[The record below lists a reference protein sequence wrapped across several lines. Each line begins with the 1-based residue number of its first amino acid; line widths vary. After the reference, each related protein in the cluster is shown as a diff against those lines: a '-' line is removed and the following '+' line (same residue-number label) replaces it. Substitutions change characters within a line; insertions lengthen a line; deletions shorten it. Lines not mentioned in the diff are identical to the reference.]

1 MMLDKQCLASSIR
14 MRCTA
19 LLTSGALVCAGLA
32 PADAHDTAPAKASV
46 AGSPVALDAG
56 LGPLHHAVS
65 TRNPK
70 AQAYFDQ
77 GLKLVFAFNHEAA
90 IQSFERAAQIDPN
103 LAMAYWG
110 IALALGPN
118 INRPMDA
125 EGHKAAYAALQKAV
139 ALAPKAS
146 AADQAYVE
154 ALSKRYSA
162 SSDADIMALQVAY
175 KDAMK
180 ELVRRYPNDSDAA
193 VLYAESL
200 MNLNPWKYWTPDG
213 KPVEG
218 TQEIEATL
226 ERVLKR
232 QPTHI
237 GANHYY
243 IHAVEASPYPEKALA
258 SAKRLETLAPSAGH
272 LVHMP
277 AHTYIRTGKYLEAA
291 QANVAAA
298 RADERLAKSG
308 ATTFYLI
315 GYYGHNL
322 HFLAI
327 SNAFAGNS
335 RAAIAAANKLYAVE
349 APRIKEV
356 PFVDPFLFTPALM
369 LVQFG
374 RWDDVLALPEPAF
387 EAPITG
393 AMWHFARALAFAG
406 KGRSDDAQAERAK
419 FLDAAATLTKTMEYG
434 NNNATGLAAV
444 ARPYLDGRLAMM
456 AGDNIA
462 AIALLRQ
469 SVAAEHALA
478 YDEPPGWYLPSRN
491 ALGVAL
497 VRAGDFA
504 AAEQV
509 FRDELALHPESGR
522 ALFGLRTALLG
533 QGRDKDATALDQR
546 VRRAWRGADTELSIA
561 AM

>member
-1 MMLDKQCLASSIR
+1 MITSYRPVGVRVARATVLLVLLVLA
-14 MRCTA
+14 CTW
-19 LLTSGALVCAGLA
+19 L
-32 PADAHDTAPAKASV
+32 PATAHDTGPPTTP
-46 AGSPVALDAG
+46 PVALDPG
-56 LGPLHHAVS
+56 LGLLHHPVS
-65 TRNPK
+65 TRNAK

-90 IQSFERAAQIDPN
+90 IQSFERAAQLDPN

-118 INRPMDA
+118 INHPMDA
-125 EGHKAAYAALQKAV
+125 EAHKAAYTALQKATV
-139 ALAPKAS
+139 LAPKAS
-146 AADQAYVE
+146 VADQAYID

-162 SSDADIMALQVAY
+162 SGDADVMALQIAY

-180 ELVRRYPNDSDAA
+180 ALVQRYPNDNDAA

-200 MNLNPWKYWTPDG
+200 MDLNPWKYWQPDG
-213 KPVEG
+213 MPAEG
-218 TQEIEATL
+218 TLEIVAVL
-226 ERVLKR
+226 EHVLTR

-243 IHAVEASPYPEKALA
+243 IHAVEASTHPEKALA

-277 AHTYIRTGKYLEAA
+277 AHTYIRTGNYLDAA
-291 QANVAAA
+291 RVNRDAA
-298 RADERLAKSG
+298 RADERLAKAGSP
-308 ATTFYLI
+308 APFYLI

-335 RAAIAAANKLYAVE
+335 SGAIAAANKLYDVE

-387 EAPITG
+387 EAPIST
-393 AMWHFARALAFAG
+393 AIWHLARALAFAG
-406 KGRSDDAQAERAK
+406 KGRIEDAQAERAK
-419 FLDAAATLTKTMEYG
+419 FIDAAGTLTKTMEYG
-434 NNNATGLAAV
+434 NNDAAALAAV

-456 AGDNIA
+456 AGDNA
-462 AIALLRQ
+462 GAIAFLQ
-469 SVAAEHALA
+469 QAVTAEDALA

-509 FRDELALHPESGR
+509 FREELVVHPESGR
-522 ALFGLRTALLG
+522 ALFGLRTALFG
-533 QGRDKDATALDQR
+533 QGRDKDAAALDQR
-546 VRRAWRGADTELSIA
+546 IRRAWRGADVELSVA

>member
-1 MMLDKQCLASSIR
+1 MRREEAPLSISSARSKCLWAI
-14 MRCTA
+14 
-19 LLTSGALVCAGLA
+19 GALACAWLLSAAAHDAA
-32 PADAHDTAPAKASV
+32 PASTPASK
-46 AGSPVALDAG
+46 VALDSG
-56 LGPLHHAVS
+56 LGPLHHPVS
-65 TRNPK
+65 TRSRQ

-77 GLKLVFAFNHEAA
+77 GLKLIFAFNHEAA
-90 IQSFERAAQIDPN
+90 IQSFERAAQVDPN

-118 INRPMDA
+118 INHPMDA
-125 EGHKAAYAALQKAV
+125 PAHKAAYAALQKAV

-146 AADQAYVE
+146 GADQAYID

-162 SSDADIMALQVAY
+162 NTDADVMALQVAY

-180 ELVRRYPNDSDAA
+180 QLVQRYPKDNDAA

-200 MNLNPWKYWTPDG
+200 MDLNPWKFWAPDG
-213 KPVEG
+213 AAADG
-218 TQEIEATL
+218 TL
-226 ERVLKR
+226 ELVAVLEGVLAR
-232 QPTHI
+232 QPTHL

-243 IHAVEASPYPEKALA
+243 IHAVEASPHPEKALV

-291 QANVAAA
+291 RANVAAA
-298 RADERLAKSG
+298 RADERLAKAGVES
-308 ATTFYLI
+308 FYLI

-327 SNAFAGNS
+327 TNAFAGNS
-335 RAAIAAANKLYAVE
+335 RAAIAAANKLYELE
-349 APRIKEV
+349 APRIKQV

-374 RWDDVLALPEPAF
+374 RWDEVLALPEPAF
-387 EAPITG
+387 EAPITS
-393 AMWHFARALAFAG
+393 AIWHFARALAFAG
-406 KGRSDDAQAERAK
+406 KGRTDDARAERAK
-419 FLDAAATLTKTMEYG
+419 FIDAAGTLTKTMEYG
-434 NNNATGLAAV
+434 NNDAAALAAV
-444 ARPYLDGRLAMM
+444 ARPYLDGRMAMI
-456 AGDNIA
+456 AGDNAA

-469 SVAAEHALA
+469 AVSAEDALA

-491 ALGVAL
+491 ALGVTL
-497 VRAGDFA
+497 VRSGDFV

-509 FRDELALHPESGR
+509 FRDELIQHPESGR
-522 ALFGLRTALLG
+522 ALFGLRSALLG
-533 QGRDKDATALDQR
+533 QGRDKEAAALTPRLQ
-546 VRRAWRGADTELSIA
+546 RAWRGADVELSVA

>member
-1 MMLDKQCLASSIR
+1 MARIEEAPSSTNSARAMFLCAI
-14 MRCTA
+14 
-19 LLTSGALVCAGLA
+19 GALACAWLPAAAHDAA
-32 PADAHDTAPAKASV
+32 PAAVTPST
-46 AGSPVALDAG
+46 VALDPG
-56 LGPLHHAVS
+56 LGPLHHPVS
-65 TRNPK
+65 THSAK

-90 IQSFERAAQIDPN
+90 IQSFERAALLDPN
-103 LAMAYWG
+103 LAMAHWG

-118 INRPMDA
+118 INHPMDA
-125 EGHKAAYAALQKAV
+125 AAHRAAYTALQKAI

-146 AADQAYVE
+146 AADRAYIG

-162 SSDADIMALQVAY
+162 DTDADLSALQVAY

-180 ELVRRYPNDSDAA
+180 VLVRRYPNDNDAA

-200 MNLNPWKYWTPDG
+200 MDLNPWKFWAPDG
-213 KPVEG
+213 TPAEG
-218 TQEIEATL
+218 TLEIVAVL
-226 ERVLKR
+226 ERVLAR

-243 IHAVEASPYPEKALA
+243 IHAVEVSPHPEKALA
-258 SAKRLETLAPSAGH
+258 SARRLETLAPSAGH

-277 AHTYIRTGKYLEAA
+277 AHTYIRTGQYLEAA
-291 QANVAAA
+291 RANVAAA
-298 RADERLAKSG
+298 RADERLVNAGVDS
-308 ATTFYLI
+308 FYLI

-335 RAAIAAANKLYAVE
+335 REAIAAANKLYEVE
-349 APRIKEV
+349 APRIKAV
-356 PFVDPFLFTPALM
+356 PFVDPFLFTPALL

-374 RWDDVLALPEPAF
+374 RWDEVLALPEPAF
-387 EAPITG
+387 EAPITS

-406 KGRSDDAQAERAK
+406 KGRTDDAQAERSR
-419 FLDAAATLTKTMEYG
+419 FLEAASTLTKTMEYG
-434 NNNATGLAAV
+434 NNDAAALAAV
-444 ARPYLDGRLAMM
+444 ARPYLDGRMAMM
-456 AGDNIA
+456 AGDNTA
-462 AIALLRQ
+462 AITLLRQ
-469 SVAAEHALA
+469 AVAAEDALT

-497 VRAGDFA
+497 VRAGDFV

-509 FRDELALHPESGR
+509 FRDELVLHPESGR

-533 QGRDKDATALDQR
+533 QGRDKEAAALTHQLQ
-546 VRRAWRGADTELSIA
+546 RAWRGADVELSVA

>member
-1 MMLDKQCLASSIR
+1 MRREKVYSSASSAR
-14 MRCTA
+14 SM
-19 LLTSGALVCAGLA
+19 LMCAISTLAYTWPLPAAAHDAA
-32 PADAHDTAPAKASV
+32 PAAPMPSA
-46 AGSPVALDAG
+46 VALDPG
-56 LGPLHHAVS
+56 LGPLHHPVS
-65 TRNPK
+65 THNPK

-77 GLKLVFAFNHEAA
+77 GMKLVFAFNHEAA
-90 IQSFERAAQIDPN
+90 IQSFERAAQLDPD

-118 INRPMDA
+118 INRPMDSNA
-125 EGHKAAYAALQKAV
+125 HKAAYAALQKAI
-139 ALAPKAS
+139 ALAPKAP
-146 AADQAYVE
+146 AAERAYID

-162 SSDADIMALQVAY
+162 NADADVMALQVAY

-180 ELVRRYPNDSDAA
+180 ALVRRYPNDNDAA
-193 VLYAESL
+193 VLYAESV
-200 MNLNPWKYWTPDG
+200 MDLNPWKFWAPDG
-213 KPVEG
+213 TPAEG
-218 TQEIEATL
+218 TQEIVAVL
-226 ERVLKR
+226 EGVLAR

-243 IHAVEASPYPEKALA
+243 IHAVEASPHPEKAQA

-277 AHTYIRTGKYLEAA
+277 AHTFIRTGQYLEAA
-291 QANVAAA
+291 RANVAAA
-298 RADERLAKSG
+298 RADERLAKPGVDS
-308 ATTFYLI
+308 FYLI

-335 RAAIAAANKLYAVE
+335 GAAIAAARKLYDVE

-387 EAPITG
+387 EAPITS
-393 AMWHFARALAFAG
+393 AIWHFARALALAA
-406 KGRSDDAQAERAK
+406 KGRTDDAQAERTK
-419 FLDAAATLTKTMEYG
+419 FLDAAATLSKTMEYG
-434 NNNATGLAAV
+434 NNNAAGLAAV
-444 ARPYLDGRLAMM
+444 ARPYLDGRMAMI
-456 AGDNIA
+456 AGDNAA
-462 AIALLRQ
+462 AITFLRQ
-469 SVAAEHALA
+469 AVVAEDALA

-497 VRAGDFA
+497 VRSGDFV

-509 FRDELALHPESGR
+509 FRDELVVYPESGR
-522 ALFGLRTALLG
+522 ALFGLQTALLG
-533 QGRDKDATALDQR
+533 QGRDKDAAALT
-546 VRRAWRGADTELSIA
+546 RRLQHAWRGADVELSVA

>member
-1 MMLDKQCLASSIR
+1 MITSYRPVGVRVARATVLLVLLVLA
-14 MRCTA
+14 CTW
-19 LLTSGALVCAGLA
+19 L
-32 PADAHDTAPAKASV
+32 PATAHDTGPPTTP
-46 AGSPVALDAG
+46 PVALDPG
-56 LGPLHHAVS
+56 LGLLHHPVS
-65 TRNPK
+65 TRNAK

-90 IQSFERAAQIDPN
+90 IQSFERAAQLDPN
-103 LAMAYWG
+103 LAMAYRG

-118 INRPMDA
+118 INHPMDA
-125 EGHKAAYAALQKAV
+125 EAHKAAYTALQKATV
-139 ALAPKAS
+139 LAPKAS
-146 AADQAYVE
+146 VADQAYID

-162 SSDADIMALQVAY
+162 SGDADVMALQIAY

-180 ELVRRYPNDSDAA
+180 ALVQRYPNDNDAA

-200 MNLNPWKYWTPDG
+200 MDLNPWKYWQPDG
-213 KPVEG
+213 MPAEG
-218 TQEIEATL
+218 TLEIVAVL
-226 ERVLKR
+226 EHVLTR

-243 IHAVEASPYPEKALA
+243 IHAVEASPHPEKALA

-277 AHTYIRTGKYLEAA
+277 AHTYIRTGNYLDAA
-291 QANVAAA
+291 RVNRDAA
-298 RADERLAKSG
+298 RADERLAKAGSP
-308 ATTFYLI
+308 APFYLI

-335 RAAIAAANKLYAVE
+335 SGAIAAANKLYDVE

-387 EAPITG
+387 EAPIST
-393 AMWHFARALAFAG
+393 AIWHLARALAFAG
-406 KGRSDDAQAERAK
+406 KGRIEDAQAERAK
-419 FLDAAATLTKTMEYG
+419 FIDAAGTLTKTMEYG
-434 NNNATGLAAV
+434 NNDAAALAAV

-456 AGDNIA
+456 AGDNA
-462 AIALLRQ
+462 GAIAFLRQ
-469 SVAAEHALA
+469 AVAAEDALA

-497 VRAGDFA
+497 VRSGDFV

-509 FRDELALHPESGR
+509 FREELAIHPQSGR
-522 ALFGLRTALLG
+522 ALFGLRTALFG
-533 QGRDKDATALDQR
+533 QGRDKDAAALDQR
-546 VRRAWRGADTELSIA
+546 IRRAWRGADVELSVA

>member
-1 MMLDKQCLASSIR
+1 MVMRRKKTRSSARLARSIFLCAMGAFACAWLPATAHDAAPATAASSVR
-14 MRCTA
+14 
-19 LLTSGALVCAGLA
+19 
-32 PADAHDTAPAKASV
+32 
-46 AGSPVALDAG
+46 LDPG
-56 LGPLHHAVS
+56 LGPLHHPVS

-77 GLKLVFAFNHEAA
+77 GMKLVFAFNHEAA
-90 IQSFERAAQIDPN
+90 IQSFQRAAQLDPN

-125 EGHKAAYAALQKAV
+125 DAHKAAYAALQKAI

-146 AADQAYVE
+146 AADRAYIG

-162 SSDADIMALQVAY
+162 NTDADVMALQVAY
-175 KDAMK
+175 KDAMTA
-180 ELVRRYPNDSDAA
+180 VVHRYPNDNDAA

-200 MNLNPWKYWTPDG
+200 MDLNPWKFWAPNGTPADG
-213 KPVEG
+213 
-218 TQEIEATL
+218 TLEIVAVL
-226 ERVLKR
+226 ERVLAQ
-232 QPTHI
+232 QPRHI

-243 IHAVEASPYPEKALA
+243 IHAVEASPHPEKAQA

-277 AHTYIRTGKYLEAA
+277 AHTFIRTGKYLEAA
-291 QANVAAA
+291 RANVAAV
-298 RADERLAKSG
+298 RADERLDKTG
-308 ATTFYLI
+308 AESFYLI

-335 RAAIAAANKLYAVE
+335 SAAIAAANKLYDVE

-387 EAPITG
+387 EAPITST
-393 AMWHFARALAFAG
+393 MWHFARALAFAG
-406 KGRSDDAQAERAK
+406 KGRADDAQAERAK
-419 FLDAAATLTKTMEYG
+419 FLDAAGTLTTTMEYG
-434 NNNATGLAAV
+434 NNNAAALAAV
-444 ARPYLDGRLAMM
+444 ARPYLDGRMAMI
-456 AGDNIA
+456 AGDNTA
-462 AIALLRQ
+462 AITFLRQ
-469 SVAAEHALA
+469 AVVAEDALT

-497 VRAGDFA
+497 VRSGDFV
-504 AAEQV
+504 AAEQA
-509 FRDELALHPESGR
+509 FRDELVLHPESGR
-522 ALFGLRTALLG
+522 ALFGLQTALLG
-533 QGRDKDATALDQR
+533 QGRDKEAAALTGRLQH
-546 VRRAWRGADTELSIA
+546 AWRGADVELGVA